1 MPPAPP
7 IHEPDEDTT
16 MSLDRP
22 ESISLERF
30 LPPGPPRRLA
40 DGELSEVV
48 RDVASAMVPR
58 GGKMDHED
66 AVQDLALEVLE
77 RRGTDPS
84 FLEDSGK
91 ITKWVERGLDARDLK
106 VRRRIKRLT
115 KHAPDI
121 SALLHPDRG
130 MDTQARVDGSALL
143 AVLRIA
149 IAALPLA
156 IRQVFHLIRLEGYT
170 RVEAAEKLGRSEST
184 VKNQMTEALKRLRA
198 AVNGYFDSIN
208 GPKEPRP

>member
-7 IHEPDEDTT
+7 ILNQTRTPP

-22 ESISLERF
+22 DLEPLESY
-30 LPPGPPRRLA
+30 LPPGPPRRL
-40 DGELSEVV
+40 DDDELSEH
-48 RDVASAMVPR
+48 VARIARAMAPR

-66 AVQDLALEVLE
+66 AVQDLALEVIE

-121 SALLHPDRG
+121 VALLHPDRG